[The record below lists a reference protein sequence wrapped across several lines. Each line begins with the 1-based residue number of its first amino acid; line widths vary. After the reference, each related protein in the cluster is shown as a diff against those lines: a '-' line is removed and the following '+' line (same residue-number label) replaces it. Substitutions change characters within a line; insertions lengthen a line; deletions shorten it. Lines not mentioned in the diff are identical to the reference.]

1 MNETARILQSL
12 VVSAHRL
19 TRVAAQSS
27 GDRTSPA
34 IWRTLSILESDGPM
48 RLGEL
53 ASQSR
58 VSQPTMSKI
67 VAGLASD
74 DLIRR
79 IADTDDA
86 RSWLIATTPKGQKL
100 LADWLTRVADEAS
113 SMFDGLSDEEW
124 STLAAAAVLLERGF
138 DSKQVAA

>member
-1 MNETARILQSL
+1 
-12 VVSAHRL
+12 
-19 TRVAAQSS
+19 
-27 GDRTSPA
+27 
-34 IWRTLSILESDGPM
+34 M

-86 RSWLIATTPKGQKL
+86 RSWLIASTSKGQRL

-124 STLAAAAVLLERGF
+124 STLAAAAAILERGF
-138 DSKQVAA
+138 DSKRAAA